1 MTDCRWTS
9 DDPMLTI
16 EWTKRPDPRHRC
28 VMTGCT
34 LNGKPLNVPQP
45 TAALPVSLPPFA
57 IGPQTAIISGQWTL
71 DCYKPLDTMDRDWTA
86 DNTRSSW
93 GYAEGID
100 GAEGCWGLMQL
111 QKGARMMYTPAEGHD
126 SVGNQRC
133 HLVVVPCKSGGQGF
147 GSATTQYLDICIKF
161 DTRTLTG
168 YGLRLQRT
176 PDYDHS
182 VIVSL
187 VEYANGQVTPLTEG
201 TRCDLFKGRCS
212 ITLQSVD
219 SQLTATIA
227 SSPVTPTSDSV
238 ALQEQTLTAT
248 MPHPNH
254 YGGFHLQHTGS
265 TGASATVIQSI
276 LLQ

>member
-1 MTDCRWTS
+1 M
-9 DDPMLTI
+9 
-16 EWTKRPDPRHRC
+16 
-28 VMTGCT
+28 
-34 LNGKPLNVPQP
+34 
-45 TAALPVSLPPFA
+45 
-57 IGPQTAIISGQWTL
+57 
-71 DCYKPLDTMDRDWTA
+71 
-86 DNTRSSW
+86 
-93 GYAEGID
+93 
-100 GAEGCWGLMQL
+100 
-111 QKGARMMYTPAEGHD
+111 
-126 SVGNQRC
+126 
-133 HLVVVPCKSGGQGF
+133 
-147 GSATTQYLDICIKF
+147 
-161 DTRTLTG
+161 
-168 YGLRLQRT
+168 
-176 PDYDHS
+176 
-182 VIVSL
+182 
-187 VEYANGQVTPLTEG
+187 EYANGQVTPLTEG